1 MDLLVVA
8 TVGLAVLMGL
18 TMGMLGGGGSIL
30 TVPLLV
36 YVAGFDPREAITA
49 SLVVVGTASAVALL
63 PHARAGRVRWRAG
76 TLFLITGTLG
86 AYGGGRLAQQLPAGL
101 LLAGFAVV
109 MLIAAVGMLRDRP
122 PPTACRGPRCAVKT
136 LALGAGVGIVTGLV
150 GAGGGFMIVPALT
163 LVLGLPIAT
172 AVGTSLLII
181 AVNSA
186 AGVAGHLHGVT
197 PDWGLT
203 AAVATAAVAGS
214 LLGGMLVHRMN
225 AGLLRKG
232 FGWLVLVMGTFVLG
246 QQLTSG
252 NLGIRLPPVVVAAVV
267 AAALAAT
274 AATVALRRRDHAR
287 HRCPTLARARAP
299 LDPGPRSTP
308 DL

>member
-1 MDLLVVA
+1 VDLLAVV
-8 TVGLAVLMGL
+8 TVALAVLMGL

-86 AYGGGRLAQQLPAGL
+86 AYGGGRLAQDLPSEL

-109 MLIAAVGMLRDRP
+109 MLIAAVGMLRDRLP
-122 PPTACRGPRCAVKT
+122 PVACRGPRCAAKT

-197 PDWGLT
+197 LDWGLT
-203 AAVATAAVAGS
+203 AAVATAAVVGS
-214 LLGGMLVHRMN
+214 LLGGVLVHRMN

-232 FGWLVLVMGTFVLG
+232 FGWLVLAMGTFVLV

-252 NLGIRLPPVVVAAVV
+252 ILGAHPAAAAVV
-267 AAALAAT
+267 ASAGAGL
-274 AATVALRRRDHAR
+274 ATVAVLISLRGRRRRVDR
-287 HRCPTLARARAP
+287 RLPAP
-299 LDPGPRSTP
+299 SRPNGQAL
-308 DL
+308 

>member
-1 MDLLVVA
+1 MDLLAVA
-8 TVGLAVLMGL
+8 TVALAVLMGL

-36 YVAGFDPREAITA
+36 YVAGFGPREAITA
-49 SLVVVGTASAVALL
+49 SLVVVGTASAVALI

-86 AYGGGRLAQQLPAGL
+86 AYGGGRLAQHLPTGL

-109 MLIAAVGMLRDRP
+109 MLIAAAGMLRDRP
-122 PPTACRGPRCAVKT
+122 PPTACRGPRCAAKT

-181 AVNSA
+181 AVNST
-186 AGVAGHLHGVT
+186 AGVTGHLHGVT
-197 PDWGLT
+197 LDWGLT
-203 AAVATAAVAGS
+203 SAVAVAALAGS
-214 LLGGMLVHRMN
+214 LLGGVLVRRFDPAM
-225 AGLLRKG
+225 LRKA
-232 FGWLVLVMGTFVLG
+232 FGWLVLGMGTFVLG
-246 QQLTSG
+246 QQLTAG
-252 NLGIRLPPVVVAAVV
+252 DVGVRLPPVVVVGVAVGGLV
-267 AAALAAT
+267 AT
-274 AATVALRRRDHAR
+274 AVTLTVARR
-287 HRCPTLARARAP
+287 HRRTSP
-299 LDPGPRSTP
+299 S
-308 DL
+308 

>member
-8 TVGLAVLMGL
+8 TVALAVLMGL

-49 SLVVVGTASAVALL
+49 SLVVVGTASAVALI
-63 PHARAGRVRWRAG
+63 PHARAGRIRWRAG
-76 TLFLITGTLG
+76 ALFAVTGTLG
-86 AYGGGRLAQQLPAGL
+86 AYGGGRVAQHVPVGL

-109 MLIAAVGMLRDRP
+109 MLVAAAGMLRDRP
-122 PPTACRGPRCAVKT
+122 PPTACRGPRCAAKT
-136 LALGAGVGIVTGLV
+136 LALGAAVGIVTGLV

-181 AVNSA
+181 TVNSA
-186 AGVAGHLHGVT
+186 AGVAGHLHGVN

-203 AAVATAAVAGS
+203 AAVATAAVVGS
-214 LLGGMLVHRMN
+214 LLGGVLVHRVN
-225 AGLLRKG
+225 AALIRTG
-232 FGWLVLVMGTFVLG
+232 FGWLVLAMGTFVLG
-246 QQLTSG
+246 RQLTSG
-252 NLGIRLPPVVVAAVV
+252 DLGIHLAPAAAVV
-267 AAALAAT
+267 GGAAGLAT
-274 AATVALRRRDHAR
+274 AAVLLTLHRRRR
-287 HRCPTLARARAP
+287 
-299 LDPGPRSTP
+299 RSDRRQAFLGSATG
-308 DL
+308 